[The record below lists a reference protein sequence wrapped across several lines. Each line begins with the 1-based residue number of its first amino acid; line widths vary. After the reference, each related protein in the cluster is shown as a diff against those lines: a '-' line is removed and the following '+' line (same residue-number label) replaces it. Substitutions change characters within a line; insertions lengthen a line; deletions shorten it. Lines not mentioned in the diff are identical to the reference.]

1 MAVITKNEMIWINE
15 YVDYNLHEWIATCS
29 NCYTT
34 TSCSF
39 TKVSLD
45 FDYCPHCGAKAIKAN
60 SN

>member
-1 MAVITKNEMIWINE
+1 MEDMAKSKMIWIDE
-15 YVDYNLHEWIATCS
+15 HIDYNLHEWVATCS
-29 NCYTT
+29 KCHTT